1 MKLGFLRTFAAA
13 GALAASVVLPA
24 SAALDSIVHQY
35 SFSQTQADGSY
46 FSGTFFGADFDQ
58 DGFLNADETR
68 DFTYAAFD
76 GPRGYGDGNFRVAAG
91 WMTFNLAEFKANP
104 DSNSLLYFNVWT
116 DCWHCNGYYRS
127 IESKNSQTSFAYTS
141 EDLLKGGASPQS
153 ASYFSRQINGHVV
166 IRDLNLAAVPEPGTY
181 AMLLAG
187 LGLLGFAARKRRA

>member
-1 MKLGFLRTFAAA
+1 MKLGFLRTSAAA
-13 GALAASVVLPA
+13 AALAASVALPA
-24 SAALDSIVHQY
+24 SAALDPIVHQY

-76 GPRGYGDGNFRVAAG
+76 GPRGYGDGNFRVSAG
-91 WMTFNLAEFKANP
+91 WLTLNLAEFQANP
-104 DSNSLLYFNVWT
+104 GSNSLLNFSVST
-116 DCWHCNGYYRS
+116 DCWHCDGYYRS
-127 IESKNSQTSFAYTS
+127 IESRNSETSFAYTS
-141 EDLLKGGASPQS
+141 VDFLKNSSPQS
-153 ASYFSRQINGHVV
+153 ADFFMHQINGHIV